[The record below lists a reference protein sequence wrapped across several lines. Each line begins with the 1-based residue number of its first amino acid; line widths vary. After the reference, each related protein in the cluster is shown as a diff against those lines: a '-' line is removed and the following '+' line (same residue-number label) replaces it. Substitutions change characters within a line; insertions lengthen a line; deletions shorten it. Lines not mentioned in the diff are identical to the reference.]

1 MKQLSRSIYFEHYV
15 PQNMGAIIEE
25 GSFSSERHIT
35 CYNVLC
41 LNLSLATAFMCHVNE
56 RRSQILT
63 EQQSDILKEF
73 LSSQGSK
80 VGLCVLGS
88 QSKMSSALKEHLV
101 AHHVRLLPD
110 MHINTKA
117 LTWDVHFRLHDRKL
131 VVTDENETIR
141 YSGRPFPDF
150 ESEYAKF
157 LLSQNFF
164 K

>member
-1 MKQLSRSIYFEHYV
+1 MLTHSMRLKYSV

-25 GSFSSERHIT
+25 GSLSSQRHIT
-35 CYNVLC
+35 CYNLIC
-41 LNLSLATAFMCHVNE
+41 LNLSLAKACMCHVNE
-56 RRSQILT
+56 RCTQILT

-88 QSKMSSALKEHLV
+88 QSKMSPWLKDHLM

-117 LTWDVHFRLHDRKL
+117 LTWNVNFRLHDRKL
-131 VVTDENETIR
+131 VVTDENDHIR

-150 ESEYAKF
+150 ESEYARF
-157 LLSQNFF
+157 LLTQNFF
-164 K
+164 R